1 MAKIWEV
8 TAVPTVQSRFGL
20 TANQLK
26 MIAMITMTIDHIG
39 AYLLPQLYVL
49 RIIGRLSM
57 PIYAYMIAEGCH
69 YTHDRKAYFLRLFG
83 LALLCQVVYVLVDR
97 SLYQCILVTF
107 SASVGLIYGVENAQK
122 KRTPGSVFAALVL
135 LAAIYLI
142 CEKLPLLLPGFHVDY
157 GIWGVLLPVIVYFG
171 GRNIVAFALG
181 TLLLCLSLGGL
192 QWWAMLTVPLLFLY
206 NGQRGRHRLGW
217 VFYLYYPAHLVVIY
231 LIDFLL

>member
-1 MAKIWEV
+1 M
-8 TAVPTVQSRFGL
+8 PTVQSRFGL

-39 AYLLPQLYVL
+39 AYLLPQLHVL

-107 SASVGLIYGVENAQK
+107 SASVGLICGVENAQK
-122 KRTPGSVFAALVL
+122 
-135 LAAIYLI
+135 
-142 CEKLPLLLPGFHVDY
+142 
-157 GIWGVLLPVIVYFG
+157 
-171 GRNIVAFALG
+171 
-181 TLLLCLSLGGL
+181 
-192 QWWAMLTVPLLFLY
+192 
-206 NGQRGRHRLGW
+206 RGRP
-217 VFYLYYPAHLVVIY
+217 VLYSPPWFCSPRSI
-231 LIDFLL
+231 